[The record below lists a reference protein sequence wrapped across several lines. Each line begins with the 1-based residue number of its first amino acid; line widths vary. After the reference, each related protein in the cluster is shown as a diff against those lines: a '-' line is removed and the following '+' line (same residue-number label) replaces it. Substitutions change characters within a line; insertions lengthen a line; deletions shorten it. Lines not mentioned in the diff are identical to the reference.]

1 MSFKESKKINNL
13 TILVFLLFNLII
25 IYDLFFSKEFFLED
39 IFVVGIVL
47 LSLIK
52 IALNFFNIKIDKY
65 FLYFLNILII
75 LLNVSF
81 FVFLSILLFGY
92 GFSGKTIHLVWYSAV
107 ILNSIILVLTIKEI
121 QIIK

>member
-13 TILVFLLFNLII
+13 TILGFLLFNLII

>member
-13 TILVFLLFNLII
+13 TILVFLLFNLIL
-25 IYDLFFSKEFFLED
+25 IYDLFFSKEFFLEG

-52 IALNFFNIKIDKY
+52 IALNFFNFKIDKY
-65 FLYFLNILII
+65 FLYFLNIFII

-107 ILNSIILVLTIKEI
+107 ILNSIILVLTFKEI
-121 QIIK
+121 QRIK